1 MSSPFAQGGDEMEI
15 TVGIDVSKKRLDV
28 YVHPAGTLF
37 SLDNDAAGLAGL
49 VERLG
54 AVQPDCIGMEASGGY
69 EKLAAAGLAAA
80 GLPVVVLNP
89 AQIRHYAKAM
99 GTRAKTDSLDARM
112 IALFVAA
119 SAPQPRPL
127 PDEDSA
133 VLSEL
138 MARRRQLV
146 GMLVAEK
153 NRLGR
158 LPPGKVRLS
167 VVRIIAALN
176 GELGKLDSDVGGLI
190 EQSPI
195 WREKQDLLAS
205 VPGVG
210 DKIARGLLADLPELG
225 QLDRRAI
232 AALAGLAPF
241 TRQSGQWRGKSF
253 IAGGRSAPRAA
264 LFIGAMV
271 AARHNG
277 VLKPFYQRLIAAGK
291 PKRLALIATARKLLT
306 ILNAIIRD
314 KQPWQNA

>member
-1 MSSPFAQGGDEMEI
+1 MEI

-37 SLDNDAAGLAGL
+37 SLDNDEAGRAML
-49 VERLG
+49 VEQLG
-54 AVQPDCIGMEASGGY
+54 AVQPDCIGLEATGGY
-69 EKLAAAGLAAA
+69 EKLAAATLAEA
-80 GLPVVVLNP
+80 GLPVVVINP
-89 AQIRHYAKAM
+89 AQVRHYAKAV
-99 GTRAKTDSLDARM
+99 GTRAKTDSIDARM
-112 IALFVAA
+112 IALFIAA
-119 SAPQPRPL
+119 TEPELRAL
-127 PDEDSA
+127 VNEETA
-133 VLSEL
+133 ALAEL

-176 GELGKLDSDVGGLI
+176 DELAKLDSELGGLI
-190 EQSPI
+190 EQSPV
-195 WREKQDLLAS
+195 WRDKQNLLAS
-205 VPGVG
+205 VPGIG
-210 DKIARGLLADLPELG
+210 DKIARALLADLPELG

-253 IAGGRSAPRAA
+253 IAGGRAAPRSA

-277 VLKPFYQRLIAAGK
+277 PLKAFYQRLIAAGK
-291 PKRLALIATARKLLT
+291 PKRLAIIATARKLLT

-314 KQPWQNA
+314 NNPWKTA

>member
-1 MSSPFAQGGDEMEI
+1 MEI

-37 SLDNDAAGLAGL
+37 SLDNDAAGLATL
-49 VERLG
+49 IEQLG
-54 AVQPDCIGMEASGGY
+54 PIQPDCVGMEATGGY
-69 EKLAAAGLAAA
+69 EKLAAASLAEA
-80 GLPVVVLNP
+80 GLPVVVINP
-89 AQIRHYAKAM
+89 AQVRHYAKAVGM
-99 GTRAKTDSLDARM
+99 RAKSDSIDARM

-119 SAPQPRPL
+119 TEPEPRAL
-127 PDEDSA
+127 VDHETA
-133 VLSEL
+133 ALAEL

-153 NRLGR
+153 NRQGR
-158 LPPGKVRLS
+158 LPPGKARLS

-176 GELGKLDSDVGGLI
+176 EELAKLDGDLGGLI
-190 EQSPI
+190 EHSPV
-195 WREKQDLLAS
+195 WRDKQDLLAS

-210 DKIARGLLADLPELG
+210 ERIARALLADLPELG

-253 IAGGRSAPRAA
+253 ISGGRAAPRSA

-271 AARHNG
+271 AARHN
-277 VLKPFYQRLIAAGK
+277 VTLKAFYQRLLDAGK
-291 PKRLALIATARKLLT
+291 PRRLALIATARKLLT

-314 KQPWQNA
+314 KKPWQSA

>member
-1 MSSPFAQGGDEMEI
+1 MEI

-28 YVHPAGTLF
+28 YVHPTGELF
-37 SLDNDAAGLAGL
+37 SLGNDEAGLADL
-49 VERLG
+49 IERLG
-54 AVQPDCIGMEASGGY
+54 GVKPDCIGMEATGGY
-69 EKLAAAGLAAA
+69 EKLAAASLTEA
-80 GLPVVVLNP
+80 GLPVVVINP
-89 AQIRHYAKAM
+89 AQVRHYGKAL
-99 GTRAKTDSLDARM
+99 GARAKTDSLDARL

-119 SAPQPRPL
+119 TEPELRPL
-127 PDEDSA
+127 VDTETA
-133 VLSEL
+133 ALAEL

-176 GELGKLDSDVGGLI
+176 EELAKLDSDLGGLI

-195 WREKQDLLAS
+195 WRDKQNLLAS
-205 VPGVG
+205 VPGIG
-210 DKIARGLLADLPELG
+210 ERIARALLADLPELG
-225 QLDRRAI
+225 QLDRRTI

-241 TRQSGQWRGKSF
+241 TRQSGQWRGRSF
-253 IAGGRSAPRAA
+253 IAGGRAAPRAA

-277 VLKPFYQRLIAAGK
+277 PLRAFYQRLVAAGK
-291 PKRLALIATARKLLT
+291 PKRLAMVAVARKLLT

-314 KQPWQNA
+314 QKPWQNA

>member
-1 MSSPFAQGGDEMEI
+1 MEI
-15 TVGIDVSKKRLDV
+15 AVGIDVSKKRLDV

-37 SLDNDAAGLAGL
+37 SLDNDEAGRAML
-49 VERLG
+49 VEQLG
-54 AVQPDCIGMEASGGY
+54 AVQPDCIGLEATGGY
-69 EKLAAAGLAAA
+69 EKLAAATLAEA
-80 GLPVVVLNP
+80 GLPVVVINP
-89 AQIRHYAKAM
+89 AQVRHYAKAV
-99 GTRAKTDSLDARM
+99 GTRAKTDSIDARM
-112 IALFVAA
+112 IALFIAA
-119 SAPQPRPL
+119 TEPELRAL
-127 PDEDSA
+127 VNEETA
-133 VLSEL
+133 ALAEL

-176 GELGKLDSDVGGLI
+176 DELAKLDSELGGLI
-190 EQSPI
+190 EQSPV
-195 WREKQDLLAS
+195 WRDKQNLLAS
-205 VPGVG
+205 VPGIG
-210 DKIARGLLADLPELG
+210 DKIARALLADLPELG

-253 IAGGRSAPRAA
+253 IAGGRAAPRSA

-277 VLKPFYQRLIAAGK
+277 PLKAFYQRLIAAGK
-291 PKRLALIATARKLLT
+291 PKRLAIIATARKLLT

-314 KQPWQNA
+314 NKPWKTA

>member
-1 MSSPFAQGGDEMEI
+1 MEI

-28 YVHPAGTLF
+28 YVHPAGTVF
-37 SLDNDAAGLAGL
+37 SLGNDEAGLAGL
-49 VERLG
+49 VEQLG
-54 AVQPDCIGMEASGGY
+54 AVQPDCIGLEATGGY
-69 EKLAAAGLAAA
+69 EKLAAATLAEA
-80 GLPVVVLNP
+80 GLPVVVINP
-89 AQIRHYAKAM
+89 AQVRHYAKAV
-99 GTRAKTDSLDARM
+99 GKRAKTDSIDARM
-112 IALFVAA
+112 IALFIAA
-119 SAPQPRPL
+119 TEPEPRAL
-127 PDEDSA
+127 VDEQTA
-133 VLSEL
+133 ALAEL

-158 LPPGKVRLS
+158 LPPGKARLS

-176 GELGKLDSDVGGLI
+176 DELAKLDSDLGGLI
-190 EQSPI
+190 EQSPV
-195 WREKQDLLAS
+195 WRDKQDLLAS
-205 VPGVG
+205 VPGIG
-210 DKIARGLLADLPELG
+210 DKIARALLADLPELG

-253 IAGGRSAPRAA
+253 IAGGRAAPRSA

-277 VLKPFYQRLIAAGK
+277 PLKLFYQRLITAGK
-291 PKRLALIATARKLLT
+291 PKRVALIATARKLLT

-314 KQPWQNA
+314 QKPWQTA

>member
-1 MSSPFAQGGDEMEI
+1 MVI
-15 TVGIDVSKKRLDV
+15 
-28 YVHPAGTLF
+28 
-37 SLDNDAAGLAGL
+37 
-49 VERLG
+49 
-54 AVQPDCIGMEASGGY
+54 
-69 EKLAAAGLAAA
+69 
-80 GLPVVVLNP
+80 NP
-89 AQIRHYAKAM
+89 AQVRHYAKAA
-99 GTRAKTDSLDARM
+99 GKRAKTDSIDARM
-112 IALFVAA
+112 IALFIAA
-119 SAPQPRPL
+119 TEPEPRAL
-127 PDEDSA
+127 VDEQTA
-133 VLSEL
+133 ALAEL

-158 LPPGKVRLS
+158 LPPGKARLS

-176 GELGKLDSDVGGLI
+176 DELAKLDSDLGGLI
-190 EQSPI
+190 EQSPV
-195 WREKQDLLAS
+195 WRDKQNLLAS
-205 VPGVG
+205 VPGIG
-210 DKIARGLLADLPELG
+210 DKIARALLADLPELG

-253 IAGGRSAPRAA
+253 IAGGRAAPRSA

-277 VLKPFYQRLIAAGK
+277 PLKAFYSRLVAAGK

-314 KQPWQNA
+314 RKPWQSA

>member
-1 MSSPFAQGGDEMEI
+1 MEI
-15 TVGIDVSKKRLDV
+15 TVGIDVSKARLDV

-37 SLDNDAAGLAGL
+37 SVDNDAAGLADL
-49 VERLG
+49 TERLG
-54 AVQPDCIGMEASGGY
+54 TLKPDCIGMEATGGY
-69 EKLAAAGLAAA
+69 EKLVAAMLVEAGLA
-80 GLPVVVLNP
+80 VVVLNP
-89 AQIRHYAKAM
+89 AQVRHYAKAL
-99 GTRAKTDSLDARM
+99 GTRVKTDSIDARI

-119 SAPQPRPL
+119 TEPEPR
-127 PDEDSA
+127 
-133 VLSEL
+133 VLVDHEAAALAEL

-158 LPPGKVRLS
+158 LPPGKIRLS

-176 GELGKLDSDVGGLI
+176 DELAKLDSDLGGLI
-190 EQSPI
+190 EQSPV

-205 VPGVG
+205 VPGIG
-210 DKIARGLLADLPELG
+210 DTIARALLADLPELG

-241 TRQSGQWRGKSF
+241 TRQSGQWRGTSF
-253 IAGGRSAPRAA
+253 IAGGRAAPRSA

-271 AARHNG
+271 ASRHNAP
-277 VLKPFYQRLIAAGK
+277 LKDFYQRLLAAGK
-291 PKRLALIATARKLLT
+291 PKRLALVATARKLLT

-314 KQPWQNA
+314 KKPWQNA

>member
-1 MSSPFAQGGDEMEI
+1 MEI

-28 YVHPAGTLF
+28 YVHPSGAAFGI
-37 SLDNDAAGLAGL
+37 DNDEAGLAAL
-49 VERLG
+49 VSQLGGLG
-54 AVQPDCIGMEASGGY
+54 ADCIGMEATGGY
-69 EKLAAAGLAAA
+69 EKLAAASLAAA

-89 AQIRHYAKAM
+89 AKVRHYAKAM
-99 GTRAKTDSLDARM
+99 GSRAKTDSIDAHM

-119 SAPQPRPL
+119 SAPEPQAL
-127 PDEDSA
+127 PDEQSA
-133 VLSEL
+133 ALAEL

-153 NRLGR
+153 NRQGR

-167 VVRIIAALN
+167 VVRIIAALTA
-176 GELGKLDSDVGGLI
+176 ELAKLDTDLGDMI
-190 EQSPI
+190 EHSPI
-195 WREKQDLLAS
+195 WRAKHDLLAS
-205 VPGVG
+205 VPGIG
-210 DKIARGLLADLPELG
+210 DKIARALLADLPELG

-253 IAGGRSAPRAA
+253 IAGGRAAPRSA

-271 AARHNG
+271 AARHSA
-277 VLKPFYQRLIAAGK
+277 LKLFYQRLLGAGK
-291 PKRLALIATARKLLT
+291 PKRVALIATARKLLT

-314 KQPWQNA
+314 QKPWQNA

>member
-1 MSSPFAQGGDEMEI
+1 MEI

-28 YVHPAGTLF
+28 YVHPAGTLL
-37 SLDNDAAGLAGL
+37 SVDNDGAGLTGL
-49 VERLG
+49 VDRLG
-54 AVQPDCIGMEASGGY
+54 ALQPDCIGMEATGGY
-69 EKLAAAGLAAA
+69 EKLAAAMLVEA
-80 GLPVVVLNP
+80 GLPVVVINP
-89 AQIRHYAKAM
+89 AQIRHYARAV
-99 GTRAKTDSLDARM
+99 GTRAKTDSIDARM

-119 SAPQPRPL
+119 TEPDLRPL
-127 PDEDSA
+127 MDSQTA
-133 VLSEL
+133 ALAEL

-176 GELGKLDSDVGGLI
+176 DELARLDNDLGGLI
-190 EQSPI
+190 EQSPL
-195 WREKQDLLAS
+195 WRAKQDLLAS
-205 VPGVG
+205 VPGIG
-210 DKIARGLLADLPELG
+210 DRIARALLADLPELG
-225 QLDRRAI
+225 HLDRRAI

-253 IAGGRSAPRAA
+253 IAGGRAAPRSA

-271 AARHNG
+271 AVRHNKP
-277 VLKPFYQRLIAAGK
+277 LKAFYQRLVAAGK
-291 PKRLALIATARKLLT
+291 PKRLALVAAARKLLT

-314 KQPWQNA
+314 QKPWQTA

>member
-1 MSSPFAQGGDEMEI
+1 MEI

-37 SLDNDAAGLAGL
+37 SLDNDAAGLATL
-49 VERLG
+49 IEQLG
-54 AVQPDCIGMEASGGY
+54 PIQPDCVGMEATGGY
-69 EKLAAAGLAAA
+69 EKLAAASLAEA
-80 GLPVVVLNP
+80 GLPVVVINP
-89 AQIRHYAKAM
+89 AQVRHYAKAVGM
-99 GTRAKTDSLDARM
+99 RAKSDSIDARM

-119 SAPQPRPL
+119 TEPEPRAL
-127 PDEDSA
+127 VARETA
-133 VLSEL
+133 ALAEL

-153 NRLGR
+153 NRQGR
-158 LPPGKVRLS
+158 LPPGKARLS

-176 GELGKLDSDVGGLI
+176 EELAKLDGDLGGLI
-190 EQSPI
+190 EHSPV
-195 WREKQDLLAS
+195 WRDKQDLLAS

-210 DKIARGLLADLPELG
+210 ERIARALLADLPELG

-253 IAGGRSAPRAA
+253 ISGGRAAPRSA

-271 AARHNG
+271 AARHN
-277 VLKPFYQRLIAAGK
+277 VTLKAFYQRLLDAGK
-291 PKRLALIATARKLLT
+291 PRRLALIATARKLLT

-314 KQPWQNA
+314 KKPWQSA

>member
-1 MSSPFAQGGDEMEI
+1 MEI
-15 TVGIDVSKKRLDV
+15 AVGIDVSKKRLDV

-37 SLDNDAAGLAGL
+37 SLDNDEAGRAML
-49 VERLG
+49 VEQLG
-54 AVQPDCIGMEASGGY
+54 AVQPDCIGLEATGGY
-69 EKLAAAGLAAA
+69 EKLAAATLAEA
-80 GLPVVVLNP
+80 GLPVVVINP
-89 AQIRHYAKAM
+89 AQVRHYAKAI
-99 GTRAKTDSLDARM
+99 GTRAKTDSIDARM
-112 IALFVAA
+112 IALFIAA
-119 SAPQPRPL
+119 TEPELRAL
-127 PDEDSA
+127 VNEETA
-133 VLSEL
+133 ALAEL

-176 GELGKLDSDVGGLI
+176 DELAKLDSELGGLI
-190 EQSPI
+190 EQSPV
-195 WREKQDLLAS
+195 WRDKQNLLAS
-205 VPGVG
+205 VPGIG
-210 DKIARGLLADLPELG
+210 DKIARALLADLPELG

-253 IAGGRSAPRAA
+253 IAGGRAAPRSA

-277 VLKPFYQRLIAAGK
+277 PLKAFYQRLIAAGK
-291 PKRLALIATARKLLT
+291 PKRLAIIATARKLLT

-314 KQPWQNA
+314 NKPWKTA

>member
-1 MSSPFAQGGDEMEI
+1 MEI
-15 TVGIDVSKKRLDV
+15 TVGIDVSKNRLDV
-28 YVHPAGTLF
+28 YVHPAGELF
-37 SLDNDAAGLAGL
+37 SVGNDTAGLAEL

-54 AVQPDCIGMEASGGY
+54 ATKPDCIGMEATGGY
-69 EKLAAAGLAAA
+69 EKLAAASLAEAGLA
-80 GLPVVVLNP
+80 VVVINP
-89 AQIRHYAKAM
+89 AQVRHYARAI
-99 GTRAKTDSLDARM
+99 GTRAKTDSLDARL

-119 SAPQPRPL
+119 TEPELRPL
-127 PDEDSA
+127 VDAETA
-133 VLSEL
+133 ALAEL

-158 LPPGKVRLS
+158 LPPGRARLS
-167 VVRIIAALN
+167 VVRIITALN
-176 GELGKLDSDVGGLI
+176 AELAKLDSDLGGLI

-195 WREKQDLLAS
+195 WRDKQNLLAS
-205 VPGVG
+205 VPGIG
-210 DKIARGLLADLPELG
+210 DRIARALLADLPELG

-253 IAGGRSAPRAA
+253 IAGGRAAPRAA

-271 AARHNG
+271 AARHNQPLR
-277 VLKPFYQRLIAAGK
+277 VFYQRLVAAGK
-291 PKRLALIATARKLLT
+291 PRRLALVATARKLLT

-314 KQPWQNA
+314 RKPWQNA

>member
-1 MSSPFAQGGDEMEI
+1 MEI
-15 TVGIDVSKKRLDV
+15 AVGIDVSKKRLDV

-37 SLDNDAAGLAGL
+37 SLDNDEAGRAML
-49 VERLG
+49 VEQLG
-54 AVQPDCIGMEASGGY
+54 AVQPDCIGLEATGGY
-69 EKLAAAGLAAA
+69 EKLAAATLAEA
-80 GLPVVVLNP
+80 GLPVVVINP
-89 AQIRHYAKAM
+89 AQVRHYAKAV
-99 GTRAKTDSLDARM
+99 GTRAKTDSIDARM
-112 IALFVAA
+112 IALFIAA
-119 SAPQPRPL
+119 TEPELRAL
-127 PDEDSA
+127 VNEETA
-133 VLSEL
+133 ALAEL

-176 GELGKLDSDVGGLI
+176 DELAKLDSELGGLI
-190 EQSPI
+190 EQSPV
-195 WREKQDLLAS
+195 WRDKQNLLAS
-205 VPGVG
+205 VPGIG
-210 DKIARGLLADLPELG
+210 DKIARALLADLPELG

-253 IAGGRSAPRAA
+253 IAGGRAAPRSA

-277 VLKPFYQRLIAAGK
+277 PLKAFYQRLIAAGK
-291 PKRLALIATARKLLT
+291 PKRLAIIATARKLLT

-314 KQPWQNA
+314 NNPWKTA

>member
-1 MSSPFAQGGDEMEI
+1 MEI

-28 YVHPAGTLF
+28 YVHPAGTLL
-37 SLDNDAAGLAGL
+37 SVDNDGAGLTGL
-49 VERLG
+49 VDRLG
-54 AVQPDCIGMEASGGY
+54 ALQPDCIGMEATGGY
-69 EKLAAAGLAAA
+69 EKLAAAMLAEA
-80 GLPVVVLNP
+80 GLPVVVINP
-89 AQIRHYAKAM
+89 AQVRHYARAV
-99 GTRAKTDSLDARM
+99 GTRAKTDSIDARM

-119 SAPQPRPL
+119 TEPDLRPL
-127 PDEDSA
+127 MDSQTA
-133 VLSEL
+133 ALAEL

-176 GELGKLDSDVGGLI
+176 DELARLDNDLGGLI
-190 EQSPI
+190 EQSPL
-195 WREKQDLLAS
+195 WRAKQDLLAS
-205 VPGVG
+205 VPGIG
-210 DKIARGLLADLPELG
+210 DRIARALLADLPELG
-225 QLDRRAI
+225 HLDRRAI

-253 IAGGRSAPRAA
+253 IAGGRAAPRSA

-271 AARHNG
+271 AVRHNKP
-277 VLKPFYQRLIAAGK
+277 LKAFYQRLVAAGK
-291 PKRLALIATARKLLT
+291 PKRLALVAAARKLLT

-314 KQPWQNA
+314 QKPWQTA

>member
-1 MSSPFAQGGDEMEI
+1 MEI

-28 YVHPAGTLF
+28 YVHPAGTVF
-37 SLDNDAAGLAGL
+37 SLDNDETGLVAL

-54 AVQPDCIGMEASGGY
+54 AARPDCIGMEATGGY
-69 EKLAAAGLAAA
+69 EKLAAAMLAEA

-89 AQIRHYAKAM
+89 AQVRHYARAV
-99 GTRAKTDSLDARM
+99 GTRTKTDSIDARM
-112 IALFVAA
+112 IAQFVAA
-119 SAPQPRPL
+119 TEPELRPL
-127 PDEDSA
+127 ADEQSA
-133 VLSEL
+133 VLADL

-153 NRLGR
+153 NRQGR

-167 VVRIIAALN
+167 VARIIAALTD
-176 GELGKLDSDVGGLI
+176 ELARLDSDLGEII
-190 EQSPI
+190 EQSPV
-195 WREKQDLLAS
+195 WRDKQDLLAS
-205 VPGVG
+205 VPGIG
-210 DKIARGLLADLPELG
+210 DRIARALLADLPELG

-253 IAGGRSAPRAA
+253 IAGGRAAPRSA
-264 LFIGAMV
+264 LFMGAMV

-277 VLKPFYQRLIAAGK
+277 PLKAFYSRLIAAGK

-314 KQPWQNA
+314 QKPWQSA

>member
-1 MSSPFAQGGDEMEI
+1 MEI
-15 TVGIDVSKKRLDV
+15 TVGIDVSKRRLDV

-37 SLDNDAAGLAGL
+37 SLDNDEAGRTRL
-49 VERLG
+49 VEQLG
-54 AVQPDCIGMEASGGY
+54 AVRPDCIGLEATGGY
-69 EKLAAAGLAAA
+69 EKLAAASLAEA
-80 GLPVVVLNP
+80 GLPVVVINP
-89 AQIRHYAKAM
+89 AQLRHYAKAV
-99 GTRAKTDSLDARM
+99 GTRAKTDSIDARM
-112 IALFVAA
+112 IALFIAATEPEPRALVDEQTVALA
-119 SAPQPRPL
+119 
-127 PDEDSA
+127 
-133 VLSEL
+133 EL

-176 GELGKLDSDVGGLI
+176 DELAKLDSDLGDLI
-190 EQSPI
+190 ELSPV
-195 WREKQDLLAS
+195 WRDKQNLLAS
-205 VPGVG
+205 VPGIG
-210 DKIARGLLADLPELG
+210 DKIARALLADLPELG

-253 IAGGRSAPRAA
+253 IAGGRAAPRSA

-277 VLKPFYQRLIAAGK
+277 PLKAFYQRLIAAGK

-314 KQPWQNA
+314 QKPWQTA

>member
-1 MSSPFAQGGDEMEI
+1 MEI

-28 YVHPAGTLF
+28 YVHPAGTVF
-37 SLDNDAAGLAGL
+37 SLDNDEAGLAGL
-49 VERLG
+49 VEQLG
-54 AVQPDCIGMEASGGY
+54 AVRPDCIGLEATGGY
-69 EKLAAAGLAAA
+69 EKLAAATLAEA
-80 GLPVVVLNP
+80 GLPVVVINP
-89 AQIRHYAKAM
+89 AQVRHYAKAV

-112 IALFVAA
+112 IALFIAA
-119 SAPQPRPL
+119 TEPEPRAL
-127 PDEDSA
+127 VDEQTA
-133 VLSEL
+133 ALAEL

-158 LPPGKVRLS
+158 LPPGKARLS
-167 VVRIIAALN
+167 VVRIIAALTD
-176 GELGKLDSDVGGLI
+176 ELAKLDSDLGGLI
-190 EQSPI
+190 EQSPV
-195 WREKQDLLAS
+195 WRDKQDLLAS
-205 VPGVG
+205 VPGIG
-210 DKIARGLLADLPELG
+210 DKIARALLADLPELG

-253 IAGGRSAPRAA
+253 IAGGRAAPRSA

-277 VLKPFYQRLIAAGK
+277 PLKLFYQRLIAAGK
-291 PKRLALIATARKLLT
+291 PKRVALIATARKLLT

-314 KQPWQNA
+314 QKPWQTA

>member
-1 MSSPFAQGGDEMEI
+1 MEI

-37 SLDNDAAGLAGL
+37 SLDNDEAGLAGL
-49 VERLG
+49 VEQLG
-54 AVQPDCIGMEASGGY
+54 AVKPDCIGLEVTGGY
-69 EKLAAAGLAAA
+69 EKLAAATLAEA
-80 GLPVVVLNP
+80 GLPVVVINP
-89 AQIRHYAKAM
+89 AQVRHYAKAV
-99 GTRAKTDSLDARM
+99 GTRAKTDGIDARM
-112 IALFVAA
+112 IALFIAA
-119 SAPQPRPL
+119 TEPEPRAL
-127 PDEDSA
+127 VDEETA
-133 VLSEL
+133 ALAEL

-176 GELGKLDSDVGGLI
+176 DELAKLDSDLGGLI
-190 EQSPI
+190 EQSPV
-195 WREKQDLLAS
+195 WRDKQNLLAS
-205 VPGVG
+205 VPGIG
-210 DKIARGLLADLPELG
+210 DKIARALLADLPELG

-253 IAGGRSAPRAA
+253 IAGGRAAPRSA

-277 VLKPFYQRLIAAGK
+277 PLKAFYQRLLTAGK
-291 PKRLALIATARKLLT
+291 PKRVALIATARKLLT

-314 KQPWQNA
+314 QKPWQTA

>member
-1 MSSPFAQGGDEMEI
+1 MEI

-37 SLDNDAAGLAGL
+37 SLDNDEAGLAGL
-49 VERLG
+49 VEQLG
-54 AVQPDCIGMEASGGY
+54 AVKPDCIGLEATGGY
-69 EKLAAAGLAAA
+69 EKLAAASLAEA
-80 GLPVVVLNP
+80 GLPVVVINP
-89 AQIRHYAKAM
+89 AQVRHYAKAV
-99 GTRAKTDSLDARM
+99 GTRAKTDSIDARM
-112 IALFVAA
+112 IALFIAA
-119 SAPQPRPL
+119 TEPEPRAL
-127 PDEDSA
+127 MDEQTA
-133 VLSEL
+133 ALAEL

-158 LPPGKVRLS
+158 LPPGKARLS

-176 GELGKLDSDVGGLI
+176 DELAKLDSDLGGLI
-190 EQSPI
+190 EQSPV
-195 WREKQDLLAS
+195 WRDKQNLLAS
-205 VPGVG
+205 VPGIG
-210 DKIARGLLADLPELG
+210 DKIARALLADLPELG

-253 IAGGRSAPRAA
+253 IAGGRAAPRSA

-277 VLKPFYQRLIAAGK
+277 PLKAFYSRLVAAGK

-314 KQPWQNA
+314 RKPWQSA

>member
-1 MSSPFAQGGDEMEI
+1 MEI

-37 SLDNDAAGLAGL
+37 SLDNDEAGLAGL
-49 VERLG
+49 VEQLG
-54 AVQPDCIGMEASGGY
+54 AVKPDCIGLEATGGY
-69 EKLAAAGLAAA
+69 EKLAAASLAEA
-80 GLPVVVLNP
+80 GLPVVVINP
-89 AQIRHYAKAM
+89 AQVRHYAKAV
-99 GTRAKTDSLDARM
+99 GTRAKTDSIDARM
-112 IALFVAA
+112 IALFIAA
-119 SAPQPRPL
+119 TEPEPRAL
-127 PDEDSA
+127 MDEQTA
-133 VLSEL
+133 ALAEL

-158 LPPGKVRLS
+158 LPPGKARLS

-176 GELGKLDSDVGGLI
+176 DELTKLDSDLGGLI
-190 EQSPI
+190 EQSPV
-195 WREKQDLLAS
+195 WRDKQNLLAS
-205 VPGVG
+205 VPGIG
-210 DKIARGLLADLPELG
+210 DKIARALLADLPELG

-253 IAGGRSAPRAA
+253 IAGGRAAPRSA

-277 VLKPFYQRLIAAGK
+277 PLKAFYSRLVAAGK

-314 KQPWQNA
+314 RKPWQSA